1 MTSRSCCFASAQYA
15 SRTAQVAGSA
25 PAKPTERH
33 AARGG
38 DSAQRGG
45 LYSRRRGEG
54 RYVFSWHK
62 RKGVGSLVPRTPVT
76 TKSRALHFRF
86 VTLQILEVVAVDSA
100 KVQRGPAVEVWPTA
114 RERRLRY
121 ATLLERGG
129 AVQFE
134 CS

>member
-1 MTSRSCCFASAQYA
+1 
-15 SRTAQVAGSA
+15 
-25 PAKPTERH
+25 
-33 AARGG
+33 
-38 DSAQRGG
+38 
-45 LYSRRRGEG
+45 
-54 RYVFSWHK
+54 
-62 RKGVGSLVPRTPVT
+62 
-76 TKSRALHFRF
+76 
-86 VTLQILEVVAVDSA
+86 LQILEVVAVDSA